1 MFELTLANPVIVVLP
16 AARVV
21 ETFAKPVTVTL
32 PVAVVFMLVRF
43 LVSSMTVVPEILIAI
58 FVL

>member
-21 ETFAKPVTVTL
+21 ETLAKPVTVTL